1 MPASGSSDGVQRKP
15 NRPDRGAML
24 VSLLAAAAVA
34 TSSYAEAQSG
44 QSAKARAG
52 KFPAKPV
59 RIVIGLA
66 PGGAT
71 DIVARALAQKL
82 TENLGQPV
90 IVDNRAGAAGSIA
103 AALVAKSPADGYTLL
118 IVSSSYAINPGLY
131 NDLPFDPVRDLAPIT
146 LIAEAP
152 FLLVVNPALPAATV
166 KELIALAKAQPSA
179 LNYSSGGNGT
189 SGHLAGE
196 LFKSLAGVTMTHVPY
211 KGAGPATVDVIAGQ
225 IQMTFASVVSALP
238 HVKANRL
245 RALGV
250 TSEKRSSAL
259 PSVPTISEAGV
270 KGYRTGSWYGVLAPA
285 GTPADIVGTLNA
297 EFAKVMQ
304 QPDMKARMAG
314 EGAEP
319 IAGTPAQFAAYLEV
333 EIRKWAKI
341 IRESGIRGD

>member
-1 MPASGSSDGVQRKP
+1 MRRKRILFDCMGTPASI
-15 NRPDRGAML
+15 
-24 VSLLAAAAVA
+24 LAAAAIA
-34 TSSYAEAQSG
+34 MSAFAAAQSG
-44 QSAKARAG
+44 ESLKARSRAG
-52 KFPAKPV
+52 NFPAKPV

-82 TENLGQPV
+82 TESLGQPV

-131 NDLPFDPVRDLAPIT
+131 SDLPFDPVRDLAPIM

-152 FLLVVNPALPAATV
+152 FLLVVNPALPAGTV
-166 KELIALAKAQPSA
+166 KELIALAKAQPGS

-225 IQMTFASVVSALP
+225 IQMTFASMVSALP
-238 HVKANRL
+238 HVKAGRL

-259 PSVPTISEAGV
+259 PQLPTISEAGV
-270 KGYRTGSWYGVLAPA
+270 KGYHTGSWYGALAPA
-285 GTPADIVGTLNA
+285 GTPADIVGKLNA
-297 EFAKVMQ
+297 EFARVMK
-304 QPDMKARMAG
+304 QPEMKARMAG

-319 IAGTPAQFAAYLEV
+319 IAGTPAQFASYLEG
-333 EIRKWAKI
+333 EIRKWGKI
-341 IRESGIRGD
+341 IRESGLRGD